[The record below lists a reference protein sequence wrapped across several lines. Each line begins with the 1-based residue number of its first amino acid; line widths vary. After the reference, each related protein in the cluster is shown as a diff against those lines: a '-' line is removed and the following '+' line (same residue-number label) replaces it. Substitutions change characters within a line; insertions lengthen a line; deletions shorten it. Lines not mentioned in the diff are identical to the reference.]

1 MEPASSSESSES
13 PPGPSAD
20 VPAVALVSH
29 PACALHDTGW
39 NHPEHQGRLPAITK
53 GIYQQTPD
61 LLDRWLQVEAEP
73 APEAEVLR
81 VHTEAHRASI
91 RAAVD
96 RAEEAGEPIALTADT
111 MVSAASWDAALA
123 AVGVTL
129 ESTRLVLA
137 GEAATAFALTRPPG
151 HHATPDRAMGFCLFN
166 NVAIAA
172 RWAREEAGLE
182 RVLIVDWD
190 VHHGN
195 GTQDAFY
202 DDPSV
207 FYLSFHLTGHYPG
220 TGRSDQRGRGAGEG
234 TTRNYPFPHRVERE
248 YYLEVY
254 EEAVTE
260 ALTDFAP
267 ELVLVSAGFD
277 CLAGDPL
284 GGLLLEPED
293 LHGMTRLLMDA
304 AGSADGRVVVALEGG
319 YVPRRAADGAAQ
331 VVRAL
336 AGLAPVAD

>member
-1 MEPASSSESSES
+1 MRPK
-13 PPGPSAD
+13 
-20 VPAVALVSH
+20 VALVSH

-61 LLDRWLQVEAEP
+61 LLDRWHQVEAEP
-73 APEAEVLR
+73 ASEDEVLR
-81 VHTEAHRASI
+81 VHTEAHRERI
-91 RAAVD
+91 RATVE
-96 RAEEAGEPIALTADT
+96 RAGEAGEPISLTADT

-123 AVGVTL
+123 AVGVTV
-129 ESTRLVLA
+129 EATRLVLE

-172 RWAREEAGLE
+172 RWALEEAGLG

-207 FYLSFHLTGHYPG
+207 FYLSFHLGGHYPG

-254 EEAVTE
+254 EEAVAETL
-260 ALTDFAP
+260 ADFAP

-284 GGLLLEPED
+284 GGLLLEPDD
-293 LHGMTRLLMDA
+293 LHRMTRLLMDGA
-304 AGSADGRVVVALEGG
+304 RSADGRVVVALEGG
-319 YVPRRAADGAAQ
+319 YVPRRAADGAAE

-336 AGLAPVAD
+336 AGLPPVSD

>member
-1 MEPASSSESSES
+1 M
-13 PPGPSAD
+13 
-20 VPAVALVSH
+20 SH

-73 APEAEVLR
+73 AHEDEVLR
-81 VHTEAHRASI
+81 VHTEGHRETVREAV
-91 RAAVD
+91 AA
-96 RAEEAGEPIALTADT
+96 AERAGEPISLTADT
-111 MVSAASWDAALA
+111 MVSAASWNAALA
-123 AVGVTL
+123 AVGVTVQGA
-129 ESTRLVLA
+129 RLVLD

-172 RWAREEAGLE
+172 RWALDEGGLE
-182 RVLIVDWD
+182 RVLVVDWD

-195 GTQDAFY
+195 GTQDIFY

-207 FYLSFHLTGHYPG
+207 FYLSFHLAGHYPG
-220 TGRSDQRGRGAGEG
+220 TGRSDQRGRGVGAG
-234 TTRNYPFPHRVERE
+234 TTCNFPFPHRVERE
-248 YYLEVY
+248 HYLDVY

-260 ALTDFAP
+260 TLETFEP

-284 GGLLLEPED
+284 GGLPLEPED
-293 LHGMTRLLMDA
+293 LHGMNRLLVEQA
-304 AGSADGRVVVALEGG
+304 ETAGGRVVVALEGG
-319 YVPRRAADGAAQ
+319 YVPRRAGDGAAQ

-336 AGLAPVAD
+336 AGLPPH

>member
-1 MEPASSSESSES
+1 LSEK
-13 PPGPSAD
+13 
-20 VPAVALVSH
+20 VALVSH

-39 NHPEHQGRLPAITK
+39 SHPEHQGRLPAITR
-53 GIYQQTPD
+53 GIYQETPD

-73 APEAEVLR
+73 ASEDDVLR
-81 VHTEAHRASI
+81 VHTEAHRERV
-91 RAAVD
+91 RAAVAA
-96 RAEEAGEPIALTADT
+96 AERAGEPTAMTADT
-111 MVSAASWDAALA
+111 VVSAASWDAALA

-129 ESTRLVLA
+129 EGVRLIVD

-172 RWAREEAGLE
+172 RWAQEARGLE
-182 RVLIVDWD
+182 RVMIVDWD

-207 FYLSFHLTGHYPG
+207 FYLSFHLSGHYPG
-220 TGRSDQRGRGAGEG
+220 TGREDQRGRGAGEG
-234 TTRNYPFPHRVERE
+234 TTRNVPFPHQVERAH
-248 YYLEVY
+248 YREVY
-254 EEAVTE
+254 EEVVKETVE
-260 ALTDFAP
+260 AFAP

-284 GGLLLEPED
+284 GGLLLEPAD
-293 LHGMTRLLMDA
+293 LYGMTRLLVEE
-304 AGSADGRVVVALEGG
+304 AGPAHGPMVALEGG
-319 YVPRRAADGAAQ
+319 YVPDRAGDGAAQ

-336 AGLAPVAD
+336 AGLAH